1 MQSKTHVYQ
10 MIIETLEYQTENLRQ
25 GSTEKQKLE
34 DGLIT
39 KQKDNKGVESLS
51 IIKAKLLKLV
61 ITKFSGTHI
70 DWIRFWS

>member
-61 ITKFSGTHI
+61 ITKLSGTHI
-70 DWIRFWS
+70 DWVRFWN